1 MFKFDLLPSS
11 LSLSL
16 PHIYIKTIQWPYCT
30 FNHWFQNNGRVLTLT
45 YSYATEKALRIA
57 RLAAADSLRGQRRSA
72 QASPEPPPSEPALL
86 AVPRPGEMGP
96 QGPHIQVCP
105 SINFVIWKYIAPNRI
120 GWNSGTG
127 PRFPFRAVAD
137 PEFSRKIVRGREL
150 LTSGRKLIIWQDSCR
165 TLHGNRRKLDRGGR
179 PRFCYVDPPP
189 AENRIRQGTWHL
201 TSNACRWLPCERLH
215 T

>member
-11 LSLSL
+11 LSLSFS
-16 PHIYIKTIQWPYCT
+16 HIYINTIQWPYCT
-30 FNHWFQNNGRVLTLT
+30 SNHWFQNNGRVLTLT
-45 YSYATEKALRIA
+45 YSYTTEKALWIA

-137 PEFSRKIVRGREL
+137 PEFSRKIVRGRGREL

-165 TLHGNRRKLDRGGR
+165 TLHGNWTEGASKILLCRSATCRESNSTG
-179 PRFCYVDPPP
+179 
-189 AENRIRQGTWHL
+189 HL
-201 TSNACRWLPCERLH
+201 TPCDRLH
-215 T
+215 TLC